1 MTVAKGAI
9 RRDEQQDLG
18 ERVSSSS
25 GVAVAAERSLRLVG
39 LAADE
44 DPELGFL
51 GVLSLR
57 DVARVC
63 EEHQVR
69 QARAAGW
76 TWAQI
81 AAALGVSPQAV
92 HQRHGALLSSDCPS
106 QGGRGP
112 SH

>member
-1 MTVAKGAI
+1 MNSAKDAI
-9 RRDEQQDLG
+9 RRAERQDRG
-18 ERVSSSS
+18 QRVSASP
-25 GVAVAAERSLRLVG
+25 GVAVAVERGLRLVG

-51 GVLSLR
+51 GVLSFR
-57 DVARVC
+57 DVAQVC

-92 HQRHGALLSSDCPS
+92 HQRHRSRLSSGRSS
-106 QGGRGP
+106 QGGRDP

>member
-1 MTVAKGAI
+1 MSGAERTDRKAEAEPC
-9 RRDEQQDLG
+9 RRLG
-18 ERVSSSS
+18 LQLSRVP
-25 GVAVAAERSLRLVG
+25 GVAVATERSLRLVG

-57 DVARVC
+57 DVAQVC

-69 QARAAGW
+69 QAREVGW

-81 AAALGVSPQAV
+81 AAALGVTPQAV
-92 HQRHGALLSSDCPS
+92 HQRCGGPPRAHSCEIS
-106 QGGRGP
+106 Q
-112 SH
+112 S

>member
-1 MTVAKGAI
+1 MSSAKDAI
-9 RRDEQQDLG
+9 RRAERRQLG
-18 ERVSSSS
+18 RRVSTSP
-25 GVAVAAERSLRLVG
+25 GVAVAAERGLRLVG

-51 GVLSLR
+51 GVVSLR
-57 DVARVC
+57 DVAQAC
-63 EEHQVR
+63 EEHQIR

-92 HQRHGALLSSDCPS
+92 HQRYGACLS
-106 QGGRGP
+106 GGR
-112 SH
+112 SL